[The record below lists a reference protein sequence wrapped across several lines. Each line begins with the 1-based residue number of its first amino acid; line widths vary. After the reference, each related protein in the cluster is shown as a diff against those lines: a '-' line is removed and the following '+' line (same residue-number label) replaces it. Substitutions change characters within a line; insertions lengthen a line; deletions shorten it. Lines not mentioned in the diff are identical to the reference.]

1 MTEMERMNAL
11 RRFEEGKAP
20 EDAAAVRGLM
30 TGIEVLA
37 DFWEKMYLREFIAPG
52 GSKVKF
58 VTGRRGS
65 GVSFF
70 LKVMEERA
78 VKDNFVKVSFSAR
91 DVWLHDF
98 REIYLE
104 IFRQCSLDA
113 CLQGCAD
120 EIIRQMGF
128 EPEKVGAGMTF
139 LDYLSSVGQNNPL
152 TKKGIRDELK
162 NMFLDNPRMDNNFAL
177 CCSLITGGILGYPS
191 LEPQSRE
198 ILISFLSGDKTVK
211 LSMLRALGL
220 SPSRIT
226 KYNARHMLRSL
237 CETVRLSGKNG
248 IYVSIDDL
256 DILVNRAGSA
266 NVRYTKM
273 RRDDTY
279 ESIRQMI
286 DEIDSFRNIMVVYG
300 FDRKLMDQ
308 EGDGFK
314 SYQALWMRI
323 QNEIVGERFNK
334 FNDIVN
340 LDKLGW
346 EIYTPAVLAE
356 MSVKMADY
364 GNALISGQTP
374 FETYG
379 AGSGQEE
386 STDTRGPEEVSAYR
400 AEKPYE
406 AVSANRAEKPYEAI
420 SAEKAEELIR
430 KAEFGALG
438 LPLMVL
444 QEVQGM
450 EAGQEE
456 TR

>member
-1 MTEMERMNAL
+1 MTEIERMYAL
-11 RRFEEGKAP
+11 KRFEEGNAP
-20 EDAAAVRGLM
+20 EDAEAAVRLM
-30 TGIEVLA
+30 TGVHVLA
-37 DFWEKMYLREFIAPG
+37 DFWEKMYLREYIAPG

-65 GVSFF
+65 GVTFF

-78 VKDNFVKVSFSAR
+78 VKENFIKVSFSAR

-104 IFRQCSLDA
+104 IFRQCGLDS
-113 CLQGCAD
+113 CLRGCAD

-128 EPEKVGAGMTF
+128 APENVGEEMTF
-139 LDYLSSVGQNNPL
+139 LDYLSSIGQNNPL

-191 LEPQSRE
+191 LEIQSRE
-198 ILISFLSGDKTVK
+198 ILTAFLSGDRTVK

-220 SPSRIT
+220 SPVRIT

-237 CETVRLSGKNG
+237 CEAIRLSGKNG

-256 DILVNRAGSA
+256 DILISRAGSE

-300 FDRKLMDQ
+300 FDRGLMDH
-308 EGDGFK
+308 ESNGFK

-340 LDKLGW
+340 LDKLGR
-346 EIYTPAVLAE
+346 EIYSPAVLAE
-356 MSVKMADY
+356 MSEKMAGY
-364 GNALISGQTP
+364 GNAL
-374 FETYG
+374 
-379 AGSGQEE
+379 AGGEE
-386 STDTRGPEEVSAYR
+386 KKYSAIN
-400 AEKPYE
+400 E
-406 AVSANRAEKPYEAI
+406 
-420 SAEKAEELIR
+420 EKAGELIR
-430 KAEFGALG
+430 RAEFGALG

-444 QEVQGM
+444 QEVQGKG
-450 EAGQEE
+450 AGQEE

>member
-1 MTEMERMNAL
+1 MTDMERMYAL
-11 RRFEEGKAP
+11 KRFEEGKAP
-20 EDAAAVRGLM
+20 AEEASVDRLM
-30 TGIEVLA
+30 TGIGVLT
-37 DFWEKMYLREFIAPG
+37 DFWEKMYLQDFITPG

-58 VTGRRGS
+58 VTGRKGA

-70 LKVMEERA
+70 LKAMETRA
-78 VKDNFVKVSFSAR
+78 AKNGFIKVSFSAE

-104 IFRQCSLDA
+104 IFRQCDLAA
-113 CLQGCAD
+113 CLRGCAD
-120 EIIRQMGF
+120 EVIRQMGF
-128 EPEKVGAGMTF
+128 DPEDIGEDMNF
-139 LDYLSSVGQNNPL
+139 LDYLSSTGQNNPL

-177 CCSLITGGILGYPS
+177 CCSLITGGLLGYPT
-191 LEPQSRE
+191 LERSSE
-198 ILISFLSGDKTVK
+198 EVLLGFLGGDRTVK

-237 CETVRLSGKNG
+237 CEAVRMSGKNG

-256 DILVNRAGSA
+256 EILISRAGSEK
-266 NVRYTKM
+266 VRYTKM

-286 DEIDSFRNIMVVYG
+286 DEIDSFRNIMIVYG
-300 FDRKLMDQ
+300 FDRELMDH
-308 EGDGFK
+308 ESSGFK

-334 FNDIVN
+334 FIDIIN
-340 LDKLGW
+340 LDKLGK
-346 EIYTPAVLAE
+346 EVYTPEVLVGMSEKMAEYGNSLAE
-356 MSVKMADY
+356 RSY
-364 GNALISGQTP
+364 LPISRDQ
-374 FETYG
+374 
-379 AGSGQEE
+379 
-386 STDTRGPEEVSAYR
+386 
-400 AEKPYE
+400 
-406 AVSANRAEKPYEAI
+406 
-420 SAEKAEELIR
+420 AEELLQ

-438 LPLMVL
+438 VPLMVL
-444 QEVQGM
+444 QEVQGKG
-450 EAGQEE
+450 ERQEE

>member
-1 MTEMERMNAL
+1 MTDMERICAL
-11 RRFEEGKAP
+11 KRYEEGNAP
-20 EDAAAVRGLM
+20 EDKTLVETLM
-30 TGIEVLA
+30 TGIDVLA
-37 DFWEKMYLREFIAPG
+37 DFWEKMYLQDFITPG

-58 VTGRRGS
+58 VTGRRGA

-70 LKVMEERA
+70 LKAMEARA
-78 VKDNFVKVSFSAR
+78 EKNGFVNVSFSAR
-91 DVWLHDF
+91 NVWLHDF

-104 IFRQCSLDA
+104 IFRQCNLTT
-113 CLQGCAD
+113 CLRGCAD
-120 EIIRQMGF
+120 EVIRQMGF
-128 EPEKVGAGMTF
+128 NPEDIGENMTF
-139 LDYLSSVGQNNPL
+139 LDYLSSISQNNPL

-191 LEPQSRE
+191 LDQQSE
-198 ILISFLSGDKTVK
+198 DVLMGFLSGDRTVK

-226 KYNARHMLRSL
+226 RYNARHMLRSL
-237 CETVRLSGKNG
+237 WEAVRLSGKSG

-256 DILVNRAGSA
+256 EILISRTGSE

-286 DEIDSFRNIMVVYG
+286 DEIDSFRYIMVVYG
-300 FDRKLMDQ
+300 FDRELMDH
-308 EGDGFK
+308 ESNGFK

-340 LDKLGW
+340 LDKLGR
-346 EIYTPAVLAE
+346 EIYTSAALVQMSAGMAE
-356 MSVKMADY
+356 Y
-364 GNALISGQTP
+364 GNML
-374 FETYG
+374 
-379 AGSGQEE
+379 AGMTENGNMPAGMTENGNMPAGTTE
-386 STDTRGPEEVSAYR
+386 NGNMP
-400 AEKPYE
+400 AEKREMKPYMPVNE
-406 AVSANRAEKPYEAI
+406 ECAEK
-420 SAEKAEELIR
+420 LIR

-444 QEVQGM
+444 KEVQGKG
-450 EAGQEE
+450 EGQEV
-456 TR
+456 TQ